1 MKNGDYIYANT
12 HADFLNQAFGT
23 NYKAW
28 MSCVWQY
35 NEDTI
40 VWMVRFDK
48 TNRSGWKNSF
58 ISDSR
63 IKEENIYNKSEW
75 NRAPVAKPLFFK
87 RIVVEVVDNC
97 KPRKYIFRGIY
108 RYDEQNSNPLT
119 VRYHDKLSNEF

>member
-1 MKNGDYIYANT
+1 MKNGDFIYANT

-63 IKEENIYNKSEW
+63 IKEENIYNISEW
-75 NRAPVAKPLFFK
+75 NRAPVAKSLFFK

-97 KPRKYIFRGIY
+97 KPRKYIFRSIY
-108 RYDEQNSNPLT
+108 RYDEQNSNPLA
-119 VRYHDKLSNEF
+119 VRFHDKVSDEF

>member
-40 VWMVRFDK
+40 VWMVRFDHI
-48 TNRSGWKNSF
+48 NREGWRNVFETKE
-58 ISDSR
+58 R
-63 IKEENIYNKSEW
+63 IKEENLYEKKIWDGIPMSKLVNY
-75 NRAPVAKPLFFK
+75 K
-87 RIVVEVVDNC
+87 RIVIEVKDDIP
-97 KPRKYIFRGIY
+97 KKYIFRGIY
-108 RYDEQNSNPLT
+108 KYDEENSDPY
-119 VRYHDKLSNEF
+119 VVHYFDKIADEF

>member
-1 MKNGDYIYANT
+1 
-12 HADFLNQAFGT
+12 
-23 NYKAW
+23 

-63 IKEENIYNKSEW
+63 IKEENIYNISEW
-75 NRAPVAKPLFFK
+75 NRAPVAKSLFFK

-108 RYDEQNSNPLT
+108 RYDEQNSNPLA
-119 VRYHDKLSNEF
+119 VRFHDKVSDEF